1 MDDEKDWV
9 QLLAMRLLSEGYEID
24 YAFDALY
31 AVTKAV
37 KLKPDLL
44 LLDIMMPAGGGI
56 NALKNIRRNVKTFA
70 LPIIIVTAR
79 SDEEIKE
86 ATEKLGIS
94 GFFVKSEDINEL
106 LKRINEVLGKKQN
119 GKND

>member
-1 MDDEKDWV
+1 VDDEKDWV